1 MPQAGLQAAGS
12 FRGRDGHDE
21 AVTVT
26 PALRRAVR
34 DIVAAQILAGY
45 LASRLG
51 TRRPDCSA

>member
-12 FRGRDGHDE
+12 FRGREGHDE
-21 AVTVT
+21 AVTFT
-26 PALRRAVR
+26 LALRRSVL

-45 LASRLG
+45 LSSRLG